1 MITSFRHRGLKRL
14 FERGDRSQVGPQMLA
29 RIENILAVLNRA
41 SRPEDVNLPGFRLDP
56 LKGDRAG
63 YWTVT
68 VSANWRIV
76 FRFDETNAADV
87 DLIDYH

>member
-1 MITSFRHRGLKRL
+1 VITSFRHCGLKRL
-14 FERGDRSQVGPQMLA
+14 FERGDRDQVAPQMLA

-41 SRPEDVNLPGFRLDP
+41 SRPEELDLPGVRLQP

-63 YWTVT
+63 QCAVT

-76 FRFDETNAADV
+76 FRFAETNTADV
-87 DLIDYH
+87 DLVDYH